1 MRTENGEVVP
11 EQGKINEVFRGYYE
25 KLYRA
30 KQGREE
36 GDMGWFLDELK
47 FPELEEK
54 RKQAEEP
61 LGLREGIV
69 LLQDIDFLGHM
80 NNSRFLRECDF
91 ARISLYI
98 RNGMFHVTRKLKAN
112 MVLGAATIRYR
123 RSLRLFEQFKIRSR
137 ILCWDEKAFY
147 IEQEFISCR
156 DSFVCA
162 TMLCRQNVLYSTPDK
177 LLQILCKRKVECPD
191 FPEELQLWIKYNLA
205 SSAKLKA

>member
-1 MRTENGEVVP
+1 MWLVVTLLSVLSFAFFDLWYFIRGALVFLVTSFEIP
-11 EQGKINEVFRGYYE
+11 VKDILKEQTVR
-25 KLYRA
+25 
-30 KQGREE
+30 
-36 GDMGWFLDELK
+36 
-47 FPELEEK
+47 
-54 RKQAEEP
+54 
-61 LGLREGIV
+61 GIV
-69 LLQDIDFLGHM
+69 LMQDIDFLGHM
-80 NNSRFLRECDF
+80 NNSRYLRECDF
-91 ARISLYI
+91 ARVSLYI
-98 RNGMFHVTRKLKAN
+98 RNGIFNVTRKLKAN

-191 FPEELQLWIKYNLA
+191 FTEELQLWIKYNLA
-205 SSAKLKA
+205 NSAKLKA